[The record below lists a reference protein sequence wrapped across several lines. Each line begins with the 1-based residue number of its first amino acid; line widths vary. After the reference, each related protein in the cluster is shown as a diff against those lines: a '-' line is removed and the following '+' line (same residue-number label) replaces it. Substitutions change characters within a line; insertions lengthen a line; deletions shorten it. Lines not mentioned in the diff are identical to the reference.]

1 MLPPPLAFA
10 RPTVLL
16 LVLLVGG
23 LVLLVLWYR
32 GLRATLVGESQQ
44 LEKENRLLYEQLK
57 SAEKDAGTLRD
68 QMAQADGSGELD
80 RLKQRLGDAEKLQ
93 ADARERMHALESA
106 LEHSR
111 ADVQRLQA
119 QLDARQ
125 HAPAPDDELERVRR
139 HAEEKVRRLEE
150 EYQKGISDLRNASHT

>member
-1 MLPPPLAFA
+1 ML
-10 RPTVLL
+10 R
-16 LVLLVGG
+16 VGG

-44 LEKENRLLYEQLK
+44 LQKENRLLYEQLK
-57 SAEKDAGTLRD
+57 SAEQEAETLRE
-68 QMAQADGSGELD
+68 QVAHADRSGELS
-80 RLKQRLGDAEKLQ
+80 RTKQRLAEAEELKER
-93 ADARERMHALESA
+93 ARERIHALESA

-150 EYQKGISDLRNASHT
+150 DYQKEISDLRNASHT